1 MDPARGGWQPSGRM
15 ERMPS
20 PPGLPFPRHPF
31 VGPVDSVPETLW
43 REIDNLVPPSLSIL
57 LPALNEENGVEAGL
71 KRVPPSPFKG
81 HGLSVCGYFLYRRS
95 TGPTRAVPAK
105 FGA

>member
-31 VGPVDSVPETLW
+31 VGPVDSLPETLW
-43 REIDNLVPPSLSIL
+43 RESDNLDPPSQFNL
-57 LPALNEENGVEAGL
+57 LPALYEEPGVEAGL
-71 KRVPPSPFKG
+71 TRIPRGLFKCN
-81 HGLSVCGYFLYRRS
+81 GLRIFGYMPHRRL
-95 TGPTRAVPAK
+95 TDRTRTV
-105 FGA
+105 